1 MSKIIIANVD
11 SDAMCG
17 TDMEPEIHALS
28 SMCCCRL
35 IALAEDDDLVVLPHS
50 VSDAYIGYVNRLLGR
65 NLSRDNVIVPR
76 RGDEEQIILN
86 FDSLCDGDVER
97 QIAERVGSVRG
108 WELEAYFLD
117 RAVIHLAERLDLAL
131 DSRTRGY
138 LRAGGAE
145 SYNSKVLFRQFA
157 AACGVPIAEGRMAST
172 AAELGRAVAE
182 LLNRTGRVMIKQDTN
197 SGSAGNTAITTF
209 DEDRLTGAWQVKRVP
224 DGADVEKFATWLWPQ
239 IAVQRNTRVV
249 VEVYHLSEQALY
261 SELLV
266 RGPGVAPLL
275 LNFGEMRMEPTFIG
289 FEIPSQRLSQFDIG
303 EMISHSANLARAA
316 ADAGFTGYMN
326 VDSILT
332 MTGKIMFTEVNGR
345 MGDCTHIDYW
355 ARKLLGDDYGRNH
368 VLLTR
373 NWIGASSFEDTLN
386 ALDEAGVSY
395 SHETKSGVILPI
407 EDVDRSG
414 TFDYMVIGDTLEHA
428 LAIEALAHKALDFD
442 PANHSVH

>member
-17 TDMEPEIHALS
+17 NDMEPEIHALS

-50 VSDAYIGYVNRLLGR
+50 VSDAYIAYVNRLLGR

-86 FDSLCDGDVER
+86 FDSLCDGDVEQ
-97 QIAERVGSVRG
+97 QIARRVGSVKG

-117 RAVIHLAERLDLAL
+117 RAVIHLAERLGLAL
-131 DSRTRGY
+131 DSRSSGF

-145 SYNSKVLFRQFA
+145 SYNSKVLFRQLA
-157 AACGVPIAEGRMAST
+157 ASCGVPIAEGRMAIT
-172 AAELGRAVAE
+172 AAELGRAVAD
-182 LLNRTGRVMIKQDTN
+182 LLPVTGRVMIKQDTN

-224 DGADVEKFATWLWPQ
+224 DGVDVEKFAAGIWPEVS
-239 IAVQRNTRVV
+239 VQRNTRVV

-261 SELLV
+261 SELV
-266 RGPGVAPLL
+266 IPGPGAAPLL

-303 EMISHSANLARAA
+303 EMIAHSANLARAA
-316 ADAGFTGYMN
+316 ADAGFIGYMN

-332 MTGKIMFTEVNGR
+332 ATGKIMFTEVNGR

-373 NWIGASSFEDTLN
+373 NWLRASSFEDTLN
-386 ALDEAGVSY
+386 VLDEAGVSY

-414 TFDYMVIGDTLEHA
+414 TFDYMVIGDDLEHA

-442 PANHSVH
+442 PATHSVH